1 MAHWSGVFKKHLTR
15 FVFGGLCVFLL
26 FGHSARLWD
35 VPFITLLEHHIYDS
49 RLRRFMPE
57 TVDQQVVIVD
67 IDEKSLAELGRWP
80 WNRKLLSELVVRL
93 VDDYQVKVLG
103 FDVVFAEPD
112 ESSGLGVLEDLGRTH
127 FRNDAN
133 YHRVFGELRTQLD
146 YDGLFAASLQGR
158 PVVLGYYF
166 SSLINAE
173 KSGLLPPPVFG
184 PEVFRDRGNYPV
196 GWDGYGANL
205 ARFQSVATAAGHFNP
220 LVDPDGSSR
229 RVPMLVEY
237 KGDFYQS
244 LSLAVLRTA
253 LGQTRLEIGSS
264 DKTRLVNE
272 LTIRWPDGDLKIP
285 VDENQAV
292 AVPFRGW
299 ERSFP
304 YLSAVDV
311 KNSRIPKEQLAGRI
325 VLIGASAPGLN
336 DLRVTP
342 VGAAYPGVE
351 VHANLIA
358 GMLSGTVKHRP
369 EYATGFDSLQ
379 IVLIGGLLTL
389 LLPLLSPVR
398 AALAT
403 GASLL
408 LVLGFNL
415 ASWQIGQVILPVAS
429 VIVLILLLFAYNM
442 SWGYFVESRA
452 KRQFADLFGQY
463 VPSALVEEMAKDP
476 ERYSMEG
483 RNGDLTVLFADIRG
497 FTSLSEGMK
506 PQELAHMMNVYLDAM
521 TQVIQSRLGT
531 LDKYIGD
538 AVMAFW
544 GAPVSDA
551 LHACNAIQ
559 AALEMQHA
567 VRGLAPTFAAKG
579 WPALQIGIGINTGTM
594 TVGDMGS
601 TIRKAYTVLGDPVN
615 LASRLEGITKN
626 YGVGIVVGETTCKAA
641 SMFTYRE
648 LDRVRVKGKEG
659 AVTIFEPLGIESEL
673 SEDQVR
679 ELRLWKE
686 ALRLYRAQDW
696 DQAELQL
703 YNLLKLSP
711 DCALYQLYMRR
722 IAEMRKVALPADWDG
737 VTVFETK

>member
-26 FGHSARLWD
+26 FGHSARFWD

-49 RLRRFMPE
+49 KLRRFMPE

-133 YHRVFGELRTQLD
+133 YHRVLGELRPQLD

-184 PEVFRDRGNYPV
+184 PEVFRDRGIYPV

-205 ARFQSVATAAGHFNP
+205 GRFQSVATAAGHFNP

-237 KGDFYQS
+237 KGNFYQS

-285 VDENQAV
+285 VDENLAV
-292 AVPFRGW
+292 AVPYRGW

-304 YLSAVDV
+304 YVSAVDV
-311 KNSRIPKEQLAGRI
+311 KNGQIPKEQLAGRI

-369 EYATGFDSLQ
+369 EYATGFDSVQ
-379 IVLIGGLLTL
+379 IVLVGGLLTL

-403 GASLL
+403 GAALL

-415 ASWQIGQVILPVAS
+415 VSWQIGQVILPVAA

-463 VPSALVEEMAKDP
+463 VPTALVEEMAKDP

-483 RNGDLTVLFADIRG
+483 RNGNLTVLFADIRG

-506 PQELAHMMNVYLDAM
+506 PQELAHMMNVYLDTM

-544 GAPVSDA
+544 GAPVPDS

-559 AALEMQHA
+559 AALEMQLA

-579 WPALQIGIGINTGTM
+579 WPALQIGIGINTGAM

-626 YGVGIVVGETTCKAA
+626 YGVGIVVGEETCKAA
-641 SMFTYRE
+641 TMFTYRE

-673 SEDQVR
+673 PKDQVR

-686 ALRLYRAQDW
+686 VLRLYRAQDW